1 MNLSNLK
8 PANGATKSR
17 RRIGRGP
24 GSGMGGTSTRGHKGA
39 KSRSGY
45 KAKFGFEG
53 GQMSLQ
59 RRLPKFGFRNPNR
72 VEYTPVNL
80 GAIEVLAQ
88 KGITEIGQAELVAAG
103 LVHKDDKVK
112 LLGMGEL
119 TTKVKVTVHAAS
131 KSAKEAMEKA
141 GAELVLL

>member
-1 MNLSNLK
+1 M
-8 PANGATKSR
+8 P
-17 RRIGRGP
+17 
-24 GSGMGGTSTRGHKGA
+24 
-39 KSRSGY
+39 
-45 KAKFGFEG
+45 
-53 GQMSLQ
+53 LQ

-88 KGITEIGQAELVAAG
+88 KGITEIGQAELGAAG